1 VSLTGLT
8 MLALDAKGRLSI
20 PTRYRAEIE
29 QGCQGNMVF
38 TVHHRGKSL
47 LLYPKHHF
55 QEAERK
61 VNRLSDFDPNEY
73 RIKYLFNSHAM
84 EVEMDGSGR
93 VLVPPVLR
101 DLVGID
107 KRVALTGQSN
117 KFEIWNE
124 DIWQQERDRFFI
136 KDGETGVSEKLKDLH
151 L

>member
-20 PTRYRAEIE
+20 PARYRAEIE
-29 QGCQGNMVF
+29 QSCQGNMVF
-38 TVHHRGKSL
+38 TVQHRGKSL
-47 LLYPKHHF
+47 LLYPRHHF

-61 VNRLSDFDPNEY
+61 VNRLSDFDPAEY

-101 DLVGID
+101 ELVGID
-107 KRVALTGQSN
+107 KKVALTGQSN

-124 DIWQQERDRFFI
+124 DTWQQERDRFFI
-136 KDGETGVSEKLKDLH
+136 KDGEVGVSEKLKDLH